1 MIKGKTSSGF
11 EYELDDDALD
21 DYELLEMLCDV
32 DKGNTSLIVDAV
44 KKLLSPEQEKN
55 LREHVRSKKGR
66 VSAKKMIEELGEILA
81 SGNTGKNS

>member
-11 EYELDDDALD
+11 EYGLDDDVLD

-32 DKGNTSLIVDAV
+32 DKGNTSLVVDVV

>member
-11 EYELDDDALD
+11 EYELDDDVLD

-32 DKGNTSLIVDAV
+32 DKGNTSLVVDAV

-55 LREHVRSKKGR
+55 LREHARSKKGR